1 MAMRL
6 RTKDVA
12 STSLCPSLGRAARLM
27 GALSILIIRRLT
39 NPNPSLSLAVPLDQV
54 QTIQDAIVSRM
65 GGGIVSVVCT
75 VPLLP
80 VATRSAKR
88 QTVNVWRRRS
98 MIMMEIGLASSTT
111 VRRCSPKA
119 MRSEEDPKLAK
130 LIPFDMLMKA
140 TGNMYP
146 CPFMAAVLSAAVS
159 HSVPGACLGTT
170 VPASMTASAFTVRIG
185 KQPGKLQKAIATST
199 RAGKNTTLAN
209 CKRRKQQHQ
218 DEG

>member
-1 MAMRL
+1 MR
-6 RTKDVA
+6 
-12 STSLCPSLGRAARLM
+12 STSESASVSEPEAESDCESESESPKPNKNPNQ
-27 GALSILIIRRLT
+27 I
-39 NPNPSLSLAVPLDQV
+39 PNPSLALAVPLDLV
-54 QTIQDAIVSRM
+54 QTLQYAIVSRK
-65 GGGIVSVVCT
+65 GGGSVSAVGQ

-80 VATRSAKR
+80 VAARSAKR

-146 CPFMAAVLSAAVS
+146 CPFMAAVLS
-159 HSVPGACLGTT
+159 P
-170 VPASMTASAFTVRIG
+170 M
-185 KQPGKLQKAIATST
+185 
-199 RAGKNTTLAN
+199 LADN
-209 CKRRKQQHQ
+209 CISK
-218 DEG
+218 D

>member
-1 MAMRL
+1 MAMRP

-12 STSLCPSLGRAARLM
+12 STSLCPSLGRATKHLIW
-27 GALSILIIRRLT
+27 ALSILIIRCLT
-39 NPNPSLSLAVPLDQV
+39 NPNPSLALAVPLDQV
-54 QTIQDAIVSRM
+54 QTLQYAIVSRR
-65 GGGIVSVVCT
+65 GGGSVSVVGT

-80 VATRSAKR
+80 VAARSAKR

-98 MIMMEIGLASSTT
+98 MIMMESRLASSTA
-111 VRRCSPKA
+111 VPRCSPKA

-146 CPFMAAVLSAAVS
+146 CPFMAAVLSPMLAAVS

-185 KQPGKLQKAIATST
+185 KQPAAK
-199 RAGKNTTLAN
+199 KNTALTN

>member
-12 STSLCPSLGRAARLM
+12 SASLCPSLGRAARLM

-80 VATRSAKR
+80 VAARSAKR

-146 CPFMAAVLSAAVS
+146 CPFMAAVLSPMLADNCIACAA
-159 HSVPGACLGTT
+159 
-170 VPASMTASAFTVRIG
+170 ID
-185 KQPGKLQKAIATST
+185 
-199 RAGKNTTLAN
+199 RAGEKKWSQRITIDRTCTLTTAN
-209 CKRRKQQHQ
+209 RYRVH
-218 DEG
+218 EG

>member
-1 MAMRL
+1 MAMRP

-54 QTIQDAIVSRM
+54 QTIQDAIVSSM

-80 VATRSAKR
+80 VAARSAKR

-146 CPFMAAVLSAAVS
+146 CPFMAAVLSPMLDAVS

-185 KQPGKLQKAIATST
+185 KQPAA
-199 RAGKNTTLAN
+199 RKNTTLAN